1 MENVITEITTILEC
15 FGSLAGIAVL
25 CSIISG
31 YIITWCK
38 VKSENRQWTSW
49 LVSVCITAVAVL
61 LGVYCD
67 FGVFVSFDVA
77 SWTSWVYAVVTAI
90 LGGLL
95 SNGIYDINM
104 VQKILDWIGAFPKMN
119 NTETENKD
127 KA

>member
-1 MENVITEITTILEC
+1 METVITEITTIVEC

-31 YIITWCK
+31 YIIKWCN

-61 LGVYCD
+61 LGVFCN
-67 FGVFVSFDVA
+67 FGIFETFDA
-77 SWTSWVYAVVTAI
+77 GSWMSWVYAIVTAV

-95 SNGIYDINM
+95 SNGIYDIDM
-104 VQKILDWIGAFPKMN
+104 VKKVLDWIGAFPKKN
-119 NTETENKD
+119 D
-127 KA
+127 KNEATA